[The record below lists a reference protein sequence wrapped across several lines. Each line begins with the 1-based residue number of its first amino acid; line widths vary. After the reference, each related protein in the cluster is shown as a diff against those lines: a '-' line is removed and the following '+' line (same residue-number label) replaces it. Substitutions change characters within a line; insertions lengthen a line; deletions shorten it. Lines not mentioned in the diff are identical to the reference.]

1 MEQPNRSLTRE
12 ERAARR
18 RKRHRRQVF
27 GLLTLMLM
35 MVVALVSLGFAIS
48 EASATNRQEQPQA
61 APEYKEYTPEEPA
74 VKTDLGPQ
82 EPADDEELLL
92 PPAEIT
98 NEMLLESGILSDD
111 IPLSYELQLDT
122 REASTT
128 FDVPYE
134 LLLAMMFRESSFQT
148 DAHNDICWGLMQVH
162 QMNFEWLETELAE
175 YGVTDVK
182 NDPRDNIWAGAY
194 IIGGYLDKYGDIH
207 KALMAYNC
215 GEYGASKLWERGY
228 ESSQYSRNVVET
240 MGEYIEG

>member
-1 MEQPNRSLTRE
+1 MEQPNRNLTRE

-18 RKRHRRQVF
+18 RERHRRQVL
-27 GLLTLMLM
+27 GLLTLILM
-35 MVVALVSLGFAIS
+35 MTVALVALGFAVS
-48 EASATNRQEQPQA
+48 EASATSRQDQPQVT
-61 APEYKEYTPEEPA
+61 PEYKEYTPVIP
-74 VKTDLGPQ
+74 PQ
-82 EPADDEELLL
+82 ETPQETQETASEVEVLL

-194 IIGGYLDKYGDIH
+194 IIGGYLDKYGDVH

-215 GEYGASKLWERGY
+215 GEYGASRLWEQGY
-228 ESSQYSRNVVET
+228 ETSQYSRNVVET